1 MDCSLPGCSIHGI
14 FQAKY
19 WSGVP
24 SASPKKKKKPKNNN
38 LNKLKKRK
46 RRKGKESWGKLHLIK
61 EKQNKN
67 TCRSVMSDSAT
78 PWTVAYQ
85 APLSME
91 FSRQE
96 YCSGLPFPP
105 PGDLPDS
112 ETKSRSPALAGRF
125 STVWAPREGGAQ
137 INGMGSK
144 GITWKHILKITFS
157 TRHVR
162 ELV

>member
-1 MDCSLPGCSIHGI
+1 MSDSSQPHGLQPTRLLHPWDFPGKVLEWGAIAFS
-14 FQAKY
+14 
-19 WSGVP
+19 
-24 SASPKKKKKPKNNN
+24 KKKNNNNNN

-46 RRKGKESWGKLHLIK
+46 RRKGNESWGKLHLIK

-78 PWTVAYQ
+78 PWTVAHQ

-96 YCSGLPFPP
+96 YCSRLPFPP

-125 STVWAPREGGAQ
+125 STV
-137 INGMGSK
+137 
-144 GITWKHILKITFS
+144 
-157 TRHVR
+157 
-162 ELV
+162 